1 MKIEGRNAVLEA
13 LNSGATI
20 DKLYIKQGA
29 FDKVGKR
36 TQRANRVLYG
46 HGKQIGCKQVFRSGR
61 FQNYRLSFGKSV

>member
-29 FDKVGKR
+29 FDKVIQKIVDSARNNNVPIKFVNGE
-36 TQRANRVLYG
+36 TLN
-46 HGKQIGCKQVFRSGR
+46 
-61 FQNYRLSFGKSV
+61 NM